1 MASAEQLIEAR
12 DALRE
17 ASSAMDCFLAMVS
30 QLPRDAT
37 VPAGGLYE
45 LLLPVY
51 GHIDAAMGE
60 IGR

>member
-1 MASAEQLIEAR
+1 MASAERLTEAR

-17 ASSAMDCFLAMVS
+17 ASSAMDCFLSMVS

-60 IGR
+60 IGG